1 MEADLDRSF
10 PNWRRPHR
18 PRKPSVED
26 RLIARM
32 LAPWLDRELAER
44 RGRGLSEAHAARAGQ
59 LASERTRRSVA
70 RTLDRLIERA
80 ENPPRASRTIPS
92 LFAGV
97 PPCRD
102 QVREATPLIVS
113 IAARLRSREPL
124 DPRGVARLKTLLADR
139 SGPCYTSSRPD
150 ALAAALRETA
160 ELLDTGR

>member
-10 PNWRRPHR
+10 PGWRGPHR
-18 PRKPSVED
+18 SHEPSLED

-44 RGRGLSEAHAARAGQ
+44 RGGEFSEAHAARAEQ
-59 LASERTRRSVA
+59 LASERTRRSLA
-70 RTLDRLIERA
+70 STLDRLIERA

-102 QVREATPLIVS
+102 QVREATTLIVS
-113 IAARLRSREPL
+113 IAAGLRSGEPL

-150 ALAAALRETA
+150 ALAAALREAA
-160 ELLDTGR
+160 ELLEPGR